1 MGALRMGA
9 PPEEEEAGAVREKYK
24 VRAIHQHTS
33 VDGPM
38 IGSGWRARRLWCRS
52 TVANVSPDVR
62 QIGRG
67 QRGVL

>member
-1 MGALRMGA
+1 MGA

-62 QIGRG
+62 
-67 QRGVL
+67 